1 MNVYFFLQQDDLE
14 EDVGSISDIDISS
27 DEEDSSSQKFV
38 DNERENSLAVY
49 ESLVEITRDIPLEK
63 VRLLHFSHIL
73 QILLTI
79 TNFVFKTI

>member
-1 MNVYFFLQQDDLE
+1 MFIIFLQQGDLE
-14 EDVGSISDIDISS
+14 DDVGSISDIDISS

-63 VRLLHFSHIL
+63 VR
-73 QILLTI
+73 
-79 TNFVFKTI
+79 

>member
-1 MNVYFFLQQDDLE
+1 MFIIFLLQDDLE
-14 EDVGSISDIDISS
+14 DDVGSISDIDISS

-63 VRLLHFSHIL
+63 VR
-73 QILLTI
+73 
-79 TNFVFKTI
+79 